1 MKTRR
6 FLFLLLIIMAAMLPT
21 AAQQPVRWR
30 TIVKTTGA
38 DTGTITFKALI
49 TPGWHL
55 YGLDLPEGGPKAT
68 SFDLDGSTGIK
79 FTEPVAPV
87 RKAVEVNDPLFGM
100 TLTWWDSNIDFTVPF
115 KVIDPAN
122 ARLSAK
128 ITYMACDGTT
138 CRPPSTENI
147 AVAIKLKSAT
157 K

>member
-1 MKTRR
+1 MKTHKS
-6 FLFLLLIIMAAMLPT
+6 LFLTLVMIVFALSVSD
-21 AAQQPVRWR
+21 QQPVRWR

-38 DTGTITFKALI
+38 DTGTVTFKALV

-55 YGLDLPEGGPKAT
+55 YGLDIPEGGPKAT
-68 SFDLDGSTGIK
+68 SFDLSGSAGIK
-79 FTEPVAPV
+79 FTGPVSPT
-87 RKAVEVNDPLFGM
+87 RNAVEVNDALFGM

-115 KVIDPAN
+115 KVTDHAT

-138 CRPPSTENI
+138 CRPPTTENI
-147 AVAIKLKSAT
+147 AVAVKLKSVN